1 MSFSRIPRLT
11 SAVRALHTSAPAR
24 QPAANPTEIFQKA
37 FGERAAAQTSPLVK
51 NDIQDNREQFKANQV
66 RLLPISFFFRLYT
79 GKEVHRADLSCSVFF
94 LNSY

>member
-51 NDIQDNREQFKANQV
+51 NDVQDNREQFKANQV
-66 RLLPISFFFRLYT
+66 RLLPISFFQLYPRE
-79 GKEVHRADLSCSVFF
+79 EVHTTNLSSSGFF
-94 LNSY
+94 LNSF

>member
-1 MSFSRIPRLT
+1 MFFSRIPRLT
-11 SAVRALHTSAPAR
+11 SAVRALHTSAPGR

-66 RLLPISFFFRLYT
+66 RLLPISLFSVYIP
-79 GKEVHRADLSCSVFF
+79 GEKVHIADLSSSGFF
-94 LNSY
+94 LNSF